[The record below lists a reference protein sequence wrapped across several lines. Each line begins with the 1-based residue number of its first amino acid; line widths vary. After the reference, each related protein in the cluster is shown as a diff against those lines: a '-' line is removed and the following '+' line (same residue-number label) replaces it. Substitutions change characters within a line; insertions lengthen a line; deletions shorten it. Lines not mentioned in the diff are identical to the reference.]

1 MMRPTVIAGL
11 VLLAVMVTGLFEL
24 KYEVCALYQKR
35 AALHGRISDE
45 EETLRVL
52 QAEWSFLNQPDRIQ
66 EFAQRYLALDTPIAG
81 QIGGIDRIP
90 VRAPDDEVA
99 QATPKARPTR

>member
-1 MMRPTVIAGL
+1 MMRPTVIVGL

-24 KYEVCALYQKR
+24 KYEVRALYQER
-35 AALHGRISDE
+35 SALHGRVADE

-52 QAEWSFLNQPDRIQ
+52 QAEWSFLNKPDRIQ
-66 EFAQRYLALDTPIAG
+66 ELAQRYLALDTPVAR

-90 VRAPDDEVA
+90 FRAPDKEVA
-99 QATPKARPTR
+99 HAASKAKPTR

>member
-1 MMRPTVIAGL
+1 MMRPTVIGGL

-24 KYEVCALYQKR
+24 KYEVRSLDQQKASLQR
-35 AALHGRISDE
+35 QIAGE
-45 EETLRVL
+45 EEALRVL

-66 EFAQRYLALDTPIAG
+66 ELARRYLALDTPAAS

-90 VRAPDDEVA
+90 FRAPDDEVA
-99 QATPKARPTR
+99 QIKPETRIAQ

>member
-24 KYEVCALYQKR
+24 KYEVRALYQER
-35 AALHGRISDE
+35 AALYGRIADE

-52 QAEWSFLNQPDRIQ
+52 QAEWSFLSQPDRIQ
-66 EFAQRYLALDTPIAG
+66 ELAQRYLALETPVAR

-90 VRAPDDEVA
+90 FRAPDDEVA
-99 QATPKARPTR
+99 HAATKARSTR

>member
-1 MMRPTVIAGL
+1 MMRPSVIAGL

-24 KYEVCALYQKR
+24 KYEVRALYEER
-35 AALHGRISDE
+35 VALHGRIADE

-66 EFAQRYLALDTPIAG
+66 EFARRYLALDTPVAG
-81 QIGGIDRIP
+81 QISGIDRIP
-90 VRAPDDEVA
+90 FRAPDDQVA
-99 QATPKARPTR
+99 RADLEARPTR

>member
-24 KYEVCALYQKR
+24 KYEVRSLDQER
-35 AALHGRISDE
+35 AALHGRIADE
-45 EETLRVL
+45 EEALRVL

-66 EFAQRYLALDTPIAG
+66 EFARRYLALDAPIVG
-81 QIGGIDRIP
+81 QIGGIERIP
-90 VRAPDDEVA
+90 FRAAGDEVA
-99 QATPKARPTR
+99 QVAPETRPVR

>member
-24 KYEVCALYQKR
+24 KYEVRALYQER
-35 AALHGRISDE
+35 AVLHDRIADE

-52 QAEWSFLNQPDRIQ
+52 KAEWSFLNQPDRIQ
-66 EFAQRYLALDTPIAG
+66 EYARRYLALGTPIVR

-90 VRAPDDEVA
+90 FRAPDDQVA
-99 QATPKARPTR
+99 RADLEARPTR

>member
-1 MMRPTVIAGL
+1 MMRPSVIAGL

-24 KYEVCALYQKR
+24 KYEVRALYQER
-35 AALHGRISDE
+35 AALHSGIADE

-66 EFAQRYLALDTPIAG
+66 KFARRYLALDTPIAA

-90 VRAPDDEVA
+90 FRAPDDEVA
-99 QATPKARPTR
+99 QAAPEARPTR